1 MFGLLE
7 KKLPGTT
14 DVAFEDHCDLMSLVR
29 YDLDGQEMG
38 AFLLEKKSLGI
49 SEYCFNFG
57 FKIEVKNLL
66 LPEGEAH
73 RFLQCWEAGLRKLS
87 AEQKIRI
94 YFRSFSDDYEAQREL
109 SKLSKADCSME
120 SKFFVE
126 AERKHIRKLTET
138 GNRQKKEILVFAS
151 YRIGSFGNDAR
162 GLLEK
167 SVGILA
173 KLSSRFGGAVDTTER
188 DKLQRLLTE
197 GYRSGLHP
205 WISQLS
211 GMGLK
216 PETLTPEEMW
226 LEIAQRFNH
235 NPSKVIP
242 HCLTLT
248 DASGH
253 IEIDE
258 EINSSLSLLSKA
270 MQGERGRPAHPQ
282 GGRGFAIVK
291 DKLIAAMVL
300 EEKPNTWISPEHML
314 LSVWEPFADI
324 PDCEVVVEIE
334 PGDRRKAYHLL
345 GRTGKAGIRSAQSAA
360 GKNLSTKAI
369 ENIEEATDAQRR
381 INSGV
386 LPVYFSMT
394 AFIHRNCKEELAK
407 TCNDLSSHFLSGHL
421 VRDTSI
427 ALDLWRRALPIVDD
441 QLVPDGRRKQYLSD
455 EVAGLSPLAC
465 PYAADDKGFEFITM
479 SGKRPLHIN
488 IFDRTLGILIFGET
502 RSSKSVVAADLFTK
516 AIARGSNV
524 IVIDATR
531 DDGAS
536 TYTELAKFYGSQGA
550 YFDVGKEANNLF
562 QPPDFSK
569 RSDLS
574 DIVKEQRT
582 ESYYEFLVKALT
594 VMVMGEDTGAV
605 AKRVRSLLLQTIV
618 PFFKDPQIKGRYD
631 KAFADGLASEAWMQM
646 PTLIDFVAFF
656 DKHDFKIPNESVLIS
671 EARVTILLELR
682 GWLSSRIG
690 KAISSPSTL
699 DFDVAKFTVFAL
711 SGISDDTEAATL
723 ALSAQ
728 SLALRKALQLASCIV
743 AIEEAPILLK
753 YKGLAEIVGA
763 FCSNGQKTGIKPVII
778 SQTAEAITDSVI
790 ASQITNNLKVR
801 LIGCITHSSI
811 ISFSKLLNYDPQ
823 TLAANSER
831 SFFVNAQKVRSCWLV
846 DIDSTLVQCY
856 HYPNR
861 ELLTIV
867 ANNPPERAFRDRILR
882 AYKNKYEGVVRA
894 TEQYIPALQSGQF
907 QTAEEP
913 DADDSDN
920 NVVEFRHAS

>member
-1 MFGLLE
+1 MFGIG
-7 KKLPGTT
+7 KKLPGTA
-14 DVAFEDHCDLMSLVR
+14 DVAFEDHCDLVSLVR
-29 YDLDGQEMG
+29 YALDGQDMG
-38 AFLLEKKSLGI
+38 AFLLETKSLGV
-49 SEYCFNFG
+49 SDYCFNYG
-57 FKIEVKNLL
+57 FKIETKNLIR
-66 LPEGEAH
+66 PEGAAH
-73 RFLQCWEAGLRKLS
+73 RFLQQWEAGVRKLS
-87 AEQKIRI
+87 PKQKMRI
-94 YFRSFSDDYEAQREL
+94 YFSSFSEDYDAQAEL
-109 SKLSKADCSME
+109 SKLSKTDCSME
-120 SKFFVE
+120 SKFFIE
-126 AERKHIRKLTET
+126 AEKKNIRKLTET
-138 GNRQKKEILVFAS
+138 GSRQKKEILVFAS
-151 YRIGSFGNDAR
+151 YRIGSFGSDAR

-167 SVGILA
+167 GVGFLA
-173 KLSSRFGGAVDTTER
+173 KISARFGGSADTSEY
-188 DKLQRLLTE
+188 DKFQRLLIE

-216 PETLTPEEMW
+216 PEPLTAEEMW
-226 LEIAQRFNH
+226 LHLAKKFNH
-235 NPSKVIP
+235 NPTKVIP
-242 HCLTLT
+242 HCLTLS

-253 IEIDE
+253 VELSE

-282 GGRGFAIVK
+282 GGRGFAVVR
-291 DKLIAAMVL
+291 DKAVAAMVL
-300 EEKPNTWISPEHML
+300 EEKPNSWISADHMVS
-314 LSVWEPFADI
+314 SVWEHMAGTA
-324 PDCEVVVEIE
+324 DCEVIVEIE

-345 GRTGKAGIRSAQSAA
+345 GRTGKAGIKSAQSAA
-360 GKNLSTKAI
+360 GKDLSTKAI
-369 ENIEEATDAQRR
+369 DNIEGATDAQRR

-386 LPVYFSMT
+386 SPVFFSMT
-394 AFIHRNCKEELAK
+394 VLIHRNTQDELAK

-427 ALDLWRRALPIVDD
+427 ALDLWRRALPVVDS

-455 EVAGLSPLAC
+455 EVAGLTPLSC
-465 PYAADDKGFEFITM
+465 PYAADDKGFEFVTM
-479 SGKRPLHIN
+479 SGNRPLHID
-488 IFDRTLGILIFGET
+488 IFSRTLGILIFGET

-550 YFDVGKEANNLF
+550 YFDVGSEANNLF
-562 QPPDFSK
+562 QPPDFS
-569 RSDLS
+569 RRADLS
-574 DIVKEQRT
+574 DFVKAKRT
-582 ESYYEFLVKALT
+582 ESYYEFLIKALT
-594 VMVMGEDTGAV
+594 VMVMGEETGKFT
-605 AKRVRSLLLQTIV
+605 KRVRTLLLQSVV
-618 PFFKDPQIKGRYD
+618 PFFSEPEIKERYEQ
-631 KAFADGLASEAWMQM
+631 AFRDGLGSKAWMHM
-646 PTLIDFVAFF
+646 PTLVDFVSFF
-656 DKHDFKIPNESVLIS
+656 DRQDFEIEGENVLIT
-671 EARVTILLELR
+671 EAKTTILLELR
-682 GWLSSRIG
+682 GWLASRIG
-690 KAISSPSTL
+690 RAISSPSTL

-711 SGISDDTEAATL
+711 SGISDDTEAAIL

-728 SLALRKALQLASCIV
+728 SLALRKALQLNSCIV

-831 SFFVNAQKVRSCWLV
+831 SFFVNPQKVRSSWLV
-846 DIDSTLVQCY
+846 DIDSTLVHCY

-867 ANNPPERAFRDRILR
+867 ANNPPERAFRDQILSR
-882 AYKNKYEGVVRA
+882 YSNKYEGVVRA
-894 TEQYIPALQSGQF
+894 TERYIPALQSGAF
-907 QTAEEP
+907 QQTEES
-913 DADDSDN
+913 DDSDS